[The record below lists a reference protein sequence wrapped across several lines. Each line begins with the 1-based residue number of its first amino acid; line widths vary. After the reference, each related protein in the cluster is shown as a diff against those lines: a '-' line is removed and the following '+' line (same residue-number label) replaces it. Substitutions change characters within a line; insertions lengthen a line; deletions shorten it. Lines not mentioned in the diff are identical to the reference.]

1 MPPIRDQD
9 PEICIKR
16 LLLSKPTRIQV
27 RSCIDHTSL
36 CLGPLSRARLMATPR
51 AGASD
56 AKSKAQSIDTDE
68 AHAER
73 LRRLEAS
80 AGATLLRLQALEEA
94 LLEEREAREAE
105 RQAAEA
111 VRPRRGSGWLG
122 FAARG
127 A

>member
-1 MPPIRDQD
+1 
-9 PEICIKR
+9 
-16 LLLSKPTRIQV
+16 
-27 RSCIDHTSL
+27 
-36 CLGPLSRARLMATPR
+36 MATPR

-94 LLEEREAREAE
+94 LLEEREAE

>member
-1 MPPIRDQD
+1 MQTSTQAALYDRRYAVKPPLTAASLASLSSRLHALAQL
-9 PEICIKR
+9 KH
-16 LLLSKPTRIQV
+16 LLLAR
-27 RSCIDHTSL
+27 
-36 CLGPLSRARLMATPR
+36 GPADDR
-51 AGASD
+51 
-56 AKSKAQSIDTDE
+56 DE